1 MLKFKNIFNAQ
12 SSEYKKIFLRNMI
25 ISVLLIAAVFVLTAA
40 IYSCGADKKM
50 HEIADIA
57 SVDKICELATLKCYY
72 HDVAEY

>member
-1 MLKFKNIFNAQ
+1 
-12 SSEYKKIFLRNMI
+12 MI

-40 IYSCGADKKM
+40 IYSGGADKKT

-72 HDVAEY
+72 HDMKNRLRDFSNTGRSSTAIKKSG

>member
-1 MLKFKNIFNAQ
+1 
-12 SSEYKKIFLRNMI
+12 MI